1 MTSRMR
7 IARRT
12 RGLLILGV
20 CLLLVSMF
28 PARPTLAAFKDQP
41 IDNNLLEFARGSF
54 QRASLGAINI
64 PSIPNQKLV
73 DQTGAV
79 QLGPIGLLRNWQK
92 LPTPLPSVLSAMG
105 TAAIGN
111 RMYIMGG
118 LKSLG
123 GRSAEV
129 WSAAINTTSGAL
141 VEPGWQA
148 EPSLTPVHGSDDLAP
163 GALVAERASPAIA
176 AINKA
181 SGGGYIYVIGGTTF
195 QGVRDLSSYSVLRG
209 DIGADGRMIGP
220 WVELPVAAQI
230 PLPDPTDPFF
240 HPGLTQAAAV
250 SFTTTSGRTFIYLIG
265 GLQKYLNG
273 PNLTEQGSRQT
284 WYTEVNTSNGG
295 LSNPVGGSTSVW
307 APLDNIPLPGQ
318 PDLPPEAGLWNTVA
332 AADHFLTSV
341 AGFSDALYVIGG
353 QTTPGTSTASQAV
366 YRALIAGDG
375 KLTWTSDPAGSAFW
389 QGTLPQARAGHGGAL
404 FRGNVYLTSG
414 QRASD
419 INPDTSVLT
428 TYVEN
433 DLKLHNFGALGVGSD
448 FLENP
453 LALSQS
459 GGGPG
464 TPRTTHGT
472 ILVPAG
478 PQAPNAAFI
487 YMLGGR
493 GDLSDGNSLD
503 DQGSDAIV
511 MARIGA
517 DEDIKNSGYAPSGLY
532 YSKVY
537 PITFDQ
543 AEVRQISWATQITTT
558 ATPMDIAIDYRVS
571 NDGDCNKP
579 TWTDASWQPLD
590 GAPADGN
597 LRSINGQNIVDITS
611 VPAHCFQYRANLISS
626 ADLKQTPSLLNVS
639 IRIFVPGSPDLSV
652 KTLSDR
658 RGANNSFT
666 GLNVVIQNVNQLAP
680 PTLSADV
687 EGGGSFSVDLCI
699 YGPNASGP
707 PPTLPLTP
715 SNKQCSKAF
724 ANVAKNV
731 LGPNAVYPITR
742 WFDTNTELPVEL
754 ISYFQQPGTYTVY
767 AAVDSFVNDATQFP
781 KGFVDEGDQGEGNNV
796 SAALTFQVPSV
807 GYVRYLAQM
816 RR

>member
-7 IARRT
+7 LARQP
-12 RGLLILGV
+12 RGLLLLGV
-20 CLLLVSMF
+20 CLLLLGML
-28 PARPTLAAFKDQP
+28 PARPTLAAFRDQT
-41 IDNNLLEFARGSF
+41 IDNTLTEFATGTF
-54 QRASLGAINI
+54 QRSSLGAVNI
-64 PSIPNQKLV
+64 PSIPNQKLA

-79 QLGPIGLLRNWQK
+79 QLGPIGLLRNWKK
-92 LPTPLPSVLSAMG
+92 LPTGLPSQLSAMG
-105 TAAIGN
+105 TAAIGS
-111 RMYIMGG
+111 RMYIIGG

-129 WSAAINTTSGAL
+129 WSAGINTTSGAL
-141 VEPGWQA
+141 LDPGWQA
-148 EPSLTPVHGSDDLAP
+148 EPSLTPVRGSDDIPA
-163 GALVAERASPAIA
+163 GTLVAERASPAIA
-176 AINKA
+176 AINK
-181 SGGGYIYVIGGTTF
+181 SNGGGYIYVIGGTTF
-195 QGVRDLSSYSVLRG
+195 QGTRDLSSYSVLRG
-209 DIGADGRMIGP
+209 DVGADGRMAGP
-220 WVELPVAAQI
+220 WVELPAAAQI
-230 PLPDPTDPFF
+230 PLPDPADPFF

-250 SFTTTSGRTFIYLIG
+250 PFTTTSGRTFIYLIG
-265 GLQKYLNG
+265 GLQKYLSG

-284 WYTEVNTSNGG
+284 WYTEVNVSNGA
-295 LSNPVGGSTSVW
+295 LSNPAGGTSSVW
-307 APLDNIPLPGQ
+307 AQLDPIPLP
-318 PDLPPEAGLWNTVA
+318 DPPEVPLNGGLWNTVA
-332 AADHFLTSV
+332 VADHFLTSIG
-341 AGFSDALYVIGG
+341 GFTDALYVIGG

-366 YRALIAGDG
+366 YRGLIASDG
-375 KLTWTSDPAGSAFW
+375 KLTWTTNAGPDIW

-428 TYVEN
+428 TYVEDN
-433 DLKLHNFGALGVGSD
+433 LRLHNFGALGVGSD
-448 FLENP
+448 FLESP
-453 LALSQS
+453 DALSTANN
-459 GGGPG
+459 GPG

-487 YMLGGR
+487 YIVGGR
-493 GDLSDGNSLD
+493 GDLSDGNNLD
-503 DQGSDAIV
+503 DQGSADIV
-511 MARIGA
+511 MAKIGA
-517 DEDIKNSGYAPSGLY
+517 DEDVKNNGYAPSGLY
-532 YSKVY
+532 YSSIY

-571 NDGDCNKP
+571 NDANCSSP
-579 TWTDASWQPLD
+579 SWTDASWQPLD
-590 GAPADGN
+590 GSADPTF
-597 LRSINGQNIVDITS
+597 RSIDGQNIVDITS
-611 VPAHCFQYRANLISS
+611 VPAHCFQYRALLTSS
-626 ADLKQTPSLLNVS
+626 SDLKQTPSLLNVS

-652 KTLSDR
+652 KTLTDR

-699 YGPNASGP
+699 YGPNATGG
-707 PPTLPLTP
+707 PPTLPLSP

-731 LGPNAVYPITR
+731 LGPDAAYPITR
-742 WFDTNTELPVEL
+742 WFDTNTEQPVEL
-754 ISYFQQPGTYTVY
+754 ITYFQQPGTYTIY
-767 AAVDSFVNDATQFP
+767 AAVDSFVGDATQFP
-781 KGFVDEGDQGEGNNV
+781 RGFVDEGDQGEGNNV
-796 SAALTFQVPSV
+796 SAPLTIQVQAV
-807 GYVRYLAQM
+807 GRAVYLAQM